1 MAAGPLLR
9 KGQQYTFLRY
19 TPPKINQGT
28 GQLTRAT
35 AILNNGNPWTML
47 ASIQPMTGMQVLM
60 LPEGFRDRQGV
71 SVYCDTLLQVA
82 DEAKQL
88 FGDRFTWNGYLYE
101 CTFRQDWITA
111 PLTNAHFK
119 FLAFRPKPGSA
130 V

>member
-1 MAAGPLLR
+1 MTASGLLR

-19 TPPKINQGT
+19 GKPSIGTGT
-28 GQLTRAT
+28 GQVVRSV
-35 AILNNGNPWTML
+35 AILNNGNPWTMI

-82 DEAKQL
+82 DDAKQL

-101 CTFRQDWITA
+101 TTFRQDWITA
-111 PLTNAHFK
+111 PLPNAHFK
-119 FLAFRPKPGSA
+119 FQAFRPKTGAA